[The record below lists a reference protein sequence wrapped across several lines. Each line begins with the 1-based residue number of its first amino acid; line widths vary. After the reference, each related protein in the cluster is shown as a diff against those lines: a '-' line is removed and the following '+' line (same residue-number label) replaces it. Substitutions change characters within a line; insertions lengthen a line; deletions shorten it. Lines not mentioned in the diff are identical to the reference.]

1 MKPLRASVGFTLASV
16 VSIILLIVVVNAVTQ
31 PVAATTRTYHADFT
45 DVSGMH
51 EGADVRVRGV
61 RVGKVETIRLQRLNG
76 RSLADVGFTLDKRF
90 GIADNTRLAIKFQ
103 ALTGLRYVDVA
114 NPAESD
120 AAKGRITNVPT
131 KMTQPSFDIT
141 VLFNGLQPVLATLSP
156 EEINQFAANTSL
168 FLAGDGGGLRP
179 MLDSARKLAA
189 LTEQREEVITGLVR
203 NLSGFAEGVRG
214 RSGNLIEFAEQ
225 GRRVVDDLLTVLD
238 EFRKSDM
245 YGPTFLG
252 KAVELLDH
260 AGLKRGIDPSRALD
274 TAFTNVYDVLEAYKR
289 TPVFWENIEPPP
301 PANGAAPC
309 HRGRAELPLPMD
321 VLLNGRKVMLCNP

>member
-1 MKPLRASVGFTLASV
+1 MKPLRATVGFVLASAVSV
-16 VSIILLIVVVNAVTQ
+16 VLLIVIVNAVTQ
-31 PVAATTRTYHADFT
+31 PVATTTRTYHADFT

-61 RVGKVETIRLQRLNG
+61 RVGKVESIRLKRSNG

-90 GIADNTRLAIKFQ
+90 GIADNTRLAVKFQ

-114 NPAESD
+114 NPAEGGN
-120 AAKGRITNVPT
+120 GRITNVPT
-131 KMTQPSFDIT
+131 NMTQPSFDIT
-141 VLFNGLQPVLATLSP
+141 VLFNGLQPVLAALSP
-156 EEINQFAANTSL
+156 EEINRFAANTNL
-168 FLAGDGGGLRP
+168 FLAGDGSGLRP
-179 MLDSARKLAA
+179 MLDSVRQVTA
-189 LTEQREEVITGLVR
+189 LTAQREEAITGLVR
-203 NLSGFAEGVRG
+203 NLSGFADGVRN
-214 RSGNLIEFAEQ
+214 RSSHLIEFAEQ
-225 GRRVVDDLLTVLD
+225 ARVAIDKVLSVLD

-252 KAVELLDH
+252 KVLELLDH

-301 PANGAAPC
+301 PADGAAPC
-309 HRGRAELPLPMD
+309 HHGRAELPLPMD